1 MSAPAS
7 SPRAGML
14 LVASPELSDP
24 NFVDAVV
31 LLLDVNEDGA
41 LGVILNRPS
50 VVPVSDVLDAWSDVV
65 AEPEVLFRGGPVGPD
80 GALGVALLIPGRDAK
95 PLGFRPLDD
104 APESLA
110 ALGLIDLDAPAP
122 LLVDTLAGLRI
133 FAGYAGW
140 GADQLQD
147 EISRGDWY
155 VVPAEQADVFGEDST
170 DLWREVLRRQPGNL
184 AWHATR
190 PVDPELN

>member
-1 MSAPAS
+1 MSASAS

-80 GALGVALLIPGRDAK
+80 GALGVALLIPGRDTE

>member
-1 MSAPAS
+1 
-7 SPRAGML
+7 ML

-31 LLLDVNEDGA
+31 LLLDVNEEGA

-80 GALGVALLIPGRDAK
+80 GALGVALLRPGRDAE
-95 PLGFRPLDD
+95 PLGFRPLED

-110 ALGLIDLDAPAP
+110 ALGLIDLDAPAA

-140 GADQLQD
+140 GAEQLQD

-155 VVPAEQADVFGEDST
+155 VVPAEHADVFGEDST